1 MAKKG
6 TYAVIGI
13 GRFGTSICEELV
25 RLGHDVIA
33 IDNKPEAINSIS
45 SIIENAVIMD
55 STNKSSLEEID
66 IKSVDHVIIAIGE
79 DERASILTTLI
90 LNELGVKKITVKAQS
105 EYHYKVIDKI
115 GATEIIQPEQEAG
128 KRLARRITSKN
139 LSDYIEISSD
149 YSFVEVK
156 VNDLLIGKTLEQL
169 DLRKKYEIHVSA
181 IKRNSKLEILLPTDP
196 ILDGD
201 VLLIFG
207 ENNSLKKFDVMMSK
221 ATK

>member
-1 MAKKG
+1 MAKRG

-45 SIIENAVIMD
+45 NIIENAVILD

-66 IKSVDHVIIAIGE
+66 IRSVDHVIIAIGE

-90 LNELGVKKITVKAQS
+90 LNEIGVKKLTVKAQS

-115 GATEIIQPEQEAG
+115 GATAIIQPEQEAG

-139 LSDYIEISSD
+139 LSDYIEISDD
-149 YSFVEVK
+149 YSFVEVR
-156 VNDLLIGKTLEQL
+156 VNEMLIGKNLQQL
-169 DLRKKYEIHVSA
+169 DLRKKFEIHVSA

-196 ILDGD
+196 ILEGD

-207 ENNSLKKFDVMMSK
+207 ENRALKKFDEKMSK
-221 ATK
+221 